1 MTMAGQL
8 DLPRVKN
15 GFREIELLKDETL
28 GVGSYGSVCKAR
40 CDHLLCA
47 AKIIHQTLVSPNALQ
62 QISPQ
67 REHRLP
73 IRRFETECDLLRD
86 IKHPNIIQ
94 YLGMYQDPETGLP
107 VLLME
112 LMDESLTH
120 FLETSTDPIPYHI
133 QLTICLD
140 IVQALSFLH
149 LNGIIHRDLSSN
161 NILLIGK
168 GRAKLTD
175 FGMAKLVDVRMTRR
189 SNTICPGTN
198 VYMPPEAIDNQAVYT
213 EKGDVFS
220 FGVNIIQILTRKFP
234 KPGEQHVTIPIDDP
248 RFPSGRIR
256 VCVSEIERRNNHISE
271 INTTHPLLLIA
282 LDCLKDQE
290 SERPSAGELCQRL
303 AALKDTPEYTQSETS
318 HQHHITELRQQLLS
332 QQRELDE
339 LMPKSQRALTAR
351 QQEHDEQ
358 LAALKDTPEHT
369 KSERAVEDIRTTQ
382 QTTLAKR
389 DRQITELRQ
398 QLLSQ
403 QREHDKRMQQS
414 QRALTA
420 RQQEIQDLREKLS
433 AAQEKLSSAQAT
445 VSERDQIIEAKDMQ
459 LEIKEH
465 VFESL
470 QQQSHQAQGV
480 IAAGQ
485 RLVQRLSEKLSTAQE
500 ELSIARATV
509 REEEYM
515 IISRDCQQRDHEEMT
530 AQFQRKIEE
539 LVLNSRP
546 QPCAQSRSPSDI
558 ARATPPTQ
566 PSRGHQPAQRPPSTS
581 SGEGVIRL
589 NWTQGRKAPCRIVK
603 YTDAVVH
610 GSVAYFNPAMT
621 RHIYPYNST
630 TDTWSRLPDCRTTY
644 TTLAIVNGLLT
655 TVGGNNSNKLF
666 SLTGEGK
673 DRKWTEVFPPMST
686 KRELAVAVTA
696 GRALIVAGG
705 RDRGGLTT
713 VEIMNTDTRQWSTAA
728 DLPQTVCTASATVC
742 GDRIYMCERESVITC
757 SLPALLQSCS
767 PKIFE
772 AQPSTP
778 SPQGPVWSTVADLPG
793 RRSTLVSTINNRLVA
808 IGGLDSDDKPITAV
822 HLYDPVNNSWQTISH
837 LITARGWCFAV
848 VLPNNRIMVVGGF
861 TPQFYSELDNME
873 FANVV
878 NE

>member
-1 MTMAGQL
+1 MSLSLLILIEISHTTTMARQQPQGR
-8 DLPRVKN
+8 PRN
-15 GFREIELLKDETL
+15 EIGFREIELLKDETL

-47 AKIIHQTLVSPNALQ
+47 AKIIHPTLVPPNALQ

-73 IRRFETECDLLRD
+73 IRRFEMECDFLKEIR
-86 IKHPNIIQ
+86 HPNIIQ

-120 FLETSTDPIPYHI
+120 FLETSTEPIPYHI

-175 FGMAKLVDVRMTRR
+175 FGMAKLVDVRMSRR

-234 KPGEQHVTIPIDDP
+234 KPGDQHVTVPIDDT
-248 RFPSGRIR
+248 RFPSGKIR
-256 VCVSEIERRNNHISE
+256 VCVSEIDRRNNHISE
-271 INTTHPLLLIA
+271 INPAHPLLPIA

-290 SERPSAGELCQRL
+290 GERPSADELCQRL
-303 AALKDTPEYTQSETS
+303 AALKDTPEYTE
-318 HQHHITELRQQLLS
+318 R
-332 QQRELDE
+332 
-339 LMPKSQRALTAR
+339 
-351 QQEHDEQ
+351 
-358 LAALKDTPEHT
+358 
-369 KSERAVEDIRTTQ
+369 ERAVEDRRTTQ
-382 QTTLAKR
+382 QTTSAER

-403 QREHDKRMQQS
+403 QRELEQVI
-414 QRALTA
+414 TA
-420 RQQEIQDLREKLS
+420 RQRENQDLREELR
-433 AAQEKLSSAQAT
+433 EKQQVIT
-445 VSERDQIIEAKDMQ
+445 TRD
-459 LEIKEH
+459 
-465 VFESL
+465 
-470 QQQSHQAQGV
+470 
-480 IAAGQ
+480 
-485 RLVQRLSEKLSTAQE
+485 R
-500 ELSIARATV
+500 
-509 REEEYM
+509 
-515 IISRDCQQRDHEEMT
+515 QQRDHEEMI
-530 AQFQRKIEE
+530 AQFQRRIEE
-539 LVLNSRP
+539 LELNSRL
-546 QPCAQSRSPSDI
+546 QPRAQSLSPSDI

-566 PSRGHQPAQRPPSTS
+566 PSRGHQPAQHPPSTS

-589 NWTQGRKAPCRIVK
+589 NWTQGRNAPCKMKRFA
-603 YTDAVVH
+603 DAVVD
-610 GSVAYFNPAMT
+610 GSVAYFKPSWTEPVHA
-621 RHIYPYNST
+621 YNST
-630 TDTWSRLPDCRTTY
+630 SDTWSRLPDCHTER

-655 TVGGNNSNKLF
+655 TVGGDYSNKLF
-666 SLTGEGK
+666 SLTGEGR
-673 DRKWTEVFPPMST
+673 DRKWTEVFPPMTT
-686 KRELAVAVTA
+686 KRERVTAVTA

-705 RDRGGLTT
+705 GEMRGGLAT

-728 DLPQTVCTASATVC
+728 DIPQLMYSASATVC
-742 GDRIYMCERESVITC
+742 GDRIYMSDEESVITC
-757 SLPALLQSCS
+757 SLPALLQSCRQ
-767 PKIFE
+767 KIFE

-778 SPQGPVWSTVADLPG
+778 SPQGPVWSVVADLPG
-793 RRSTLVSTINNRLVA
+793 YQSTLVSINNRLLA
-808 IGGLDSDDKPITAV
+808 IGGHDLDYKPTTAV
-822 HLYDPVNNSWQTISH
+822 RLYDPVNNSWQTISR
-837 LITARGWCFAV
+837 LRTPRGRCFAV

-861 TPQFYSELDNME
+861 TTRSITNTVE
-873 FANVV
+873 FASVV
-878 NE
+878 NV

>member
-1 MTMAGQL
+1 MVQCLSLLILTETSHTTTMARQQQGR
-8 DLPRVKN
+8 PRN
-15 GFREIELLKDETL
+15 EIGFREIELLKEETL

-47 AKIIHQTLVSPNALQ
+47 AKIIHPTLVPPNALQ

-73 IRRFETECDLLRD
+73 IRRFEMECDFLKEIR
-86 IKHPNIIQ
+86 HPNIIQ
-94 YLGMYQDPETGLP
+94 YLGMYRDPETGLP

-175 FGMAKLVDVRMTRR
+175 FGMAKLVDVRMSRV
-189 SNTICPGTN
+189 SNTMCPGTDA
-198 VYMPPEAIDNQAVYT
+198 YMPPEAIDNQAVYT

-234 KPGEQHVTIPIDDP
+234 QRGDRFKTVPINDP
-248 RFPSGRIR
+248 RFPSGRVEVR
-256 VCVSEIERRNNHISE
+256 VSEIERRNNHISK
-271 INTTHPLLLIA
+271 INKAHPLLPIA
-282 LDCLKDQE
+282 LDCLKNQE
-290 SERPSAGELCQRL
+290 GERPSTGELCQRL
-303 AALKDTPEYTQSETS
+303 AALKDTPEYTE
-318 HQHHITELRQQLLS
+318 
-332 QQRELDE
+332 
-339 LMPKSQRALTAR
+339 
-351 QQEHDEQ
+351 
-358 LAALKDTPEHT
+358 
-369 KSERAVEDIRTTQ
+369 SERAVEDRRTTQ
-382 QTTLAKR
+382 QTTSVER

-403 QREHDKRMQQS
+403 QQEHDEKIQQS
-414 QRALTA
+414 QGALTA
-420 RQQEIQDLREKLS
+420 RQREIQDLREELS
-433 AAQEKLSSAQAT
+433 TAQAI
-445 VSERDQIIEAKDMQ
+445 VREKEQIIEAKDMQ
-459 LEIKEH
+459 LESKEQ
-465 VFESL
+465 VFERL
-470 QQQSHQAQGV
+470 QQQSDQTQDL
-480 IAAGQ
+480 
-485 RLVQRLSEKLSTAQE
+485 REELSTAQATIRE
-500 ELSIARATV
+500 KEL
-509 REEEYM
+509 
-515 IISRDCQQRDHEEMT
+515 IITTRDRQQRDHEEMI
-530 AQFQRKIEE
+530 AQFQRRIEE

-546 QPCAQSRSPSDI
+546 QPRAQFLSPFDI
-558 ARATPPTQ
+558 ARATPPTP

-589 NWTQGRKAPCRIVK
+589 NWTQGRKAPCEMSRS
-603 YTDAVVH
+603 TDAVVD

-621 RHIYPYNST
+621 NPAHAYNST
-630 TDTWSRLPDCRTTY
+630 TDTWSRLPDCCTER

-655 TVGGNNSNKLF
+655 TVGGRVGGDNNNKLF
-666 SLTGEGK
+666 SLRVEWR
-673 DRKWTEVFPPMST
+673 DRKWTEVFPPMTT
-686 KRELAVAVTA
+686 KRGVVIAVAT

-705 RDRGGLTT
+705 YGDRGHLTT

-728 DLPQTVCTASATVC
+728 DLPQPMHSASATVC
-742 GDRIYMCERESVITC
+742 GDRIYMCDRESVIAC

-767 PKIFE
+767 PKVFE

-778 SPQGPVWSTVADLPG
+778 SPQGPVWSTVAVLPVKY
-793 RRSTLVSTINNRLVA
+793 STLVSINNHLLA
-808 IGGLDSDDKPITAV
+808 IGGLDSNDKPTTAV

-837 LITARGWCFAV
+837 LRTARDSCFAV
-848 VLPNNRIMVVGGF
+848 VLPNNRIMVVGGY
-861 TPQFYSELDNME
+861 TPESWASETNTVE
-873 FANVV
+873 FASVV
-878 NE
+878 NV

>member
-1 MTMAGQL
+1 MTMAELL

-15 GFREIELLKDETL
+15 GFREIELLKEETL

-47 AKIIHQTLVSPNALQ
+47 AKIIHQILVSPNALQ

-73 IRRFETECDLLRD
+73 IRRFEMECDLLRD

-94 YLGMYQDPETGLP
+94 YLGMYRDPETGLP

-112 LMDESLTH
+112 LVDESLTH
-120 FLETSTDPIPYHI
+120 FLETSIEPIPYHI

-175 FGMAKLVDVRMTRR
+175 FGMAKLVDVRMSRR

-234 KPGEQHVTIPIDDP
+234 KPGDQHVTVPIDDP
-248 RFPSGRIR
+248 RFPSGKIR
-256 VCVSEIERRNNHISE
+256 VCVSEIDRRNNHISE
-271 INTTHPLLLIA
+271 INTAHPLLPIA

-290 SERPSAGELCQRL
+290 SERPSASELCQRL
-303 AALKDTPEYTQSETS
+303 AALKDTPEYTQSEAS

-332 QQRELDE
+332 QQ
-339 LMPKSQRALTAR
+339 
-351 QQEHDEQ
+351 QEHDEQ
-358 LAALKDTPEHT
+358 LAALKDTPEYT
-369 KSERAVEDIRTTQ
+369 ESERAVEDIHTTQ
-382 QTTLAKR
+382 QTTVEKR
-389 DRQITELRQ
+389 DRQITQLRQ

-403 QREHDKRMQQS
+403 HREHDKRMQQS

-420 RQQEIQDLREKLS
+420 RQRDIQDLR
-433 AAQEKLSSAQAT
+433 EKLSSAQAT
-445 VSERDQIIEAKDMQ
+445 VSERDQIIKAKDMQ
-459 LEIKEH
+459 LESKEH
-465 VFESL
+465 VFERL
-470 QQQSHQAQGV
+470 QQQSDQAQGV
-480 IAAGQ
+480 IAAEQ
-485 RLVQRLSEKLSTAQE
+485 RLIQSLREELSTAQ
-500 ELSIARATV
+500 ATV
-509 REEEYM
+509 REKEQ
-515 IISRDCQQRDHEEMT
+515 IITTRDRQQRDHEQMI
-530 AQFQRKIEE
+530 AQFQRRIEE
-539 LVLNSRP
+539 LELNSRP
-546 QPCAQSRSPSDI
+546 QPCAQSLSSSDI

-581 SGEGVIRL
+581 SGGGVIRL
-589 NWTQGRKAPCRIVK
+589 NWTQGRKAPHRIVK
-603 YTDAVVH
+603 YTDAVLL
-610 GSVAYFNPAMT
+610 GSMAYFNPAMT
-621 RHIYPYNST
+621 RNVHAYNST
-630 TDTWSRLPDCRTTY
+630 TDTWSRPPDSRTAY

-655 TVGGNNSNKLF
+655 AIGGSNSNKLF

-673 DRKWTEVFPPMST
+673 DRMWTEVFPPMTT
-686 KRELAVAVTA
+686 KRELTIAVTT

-778 SPQGPVWSTVADLPG
+778 SPQGPVWSTVTDLPVK
-793 RRSTLVSTINNRLVA
+793 RTTLVSINNRLLSV
-808 IGGLDSDDKPITAV
+808 GGCDSDDKPTTAV

-837 LITARGWCFAV
+837 LSTARGWCFAV
-848 VLPNNRIMVVGGF
+848 VLPDNRIMVVGGF
-861 TPQFYSELDNME
+861 TSQFYSELDNME
-873 FANVV
+873 FADVV